1 MIERL
6 VTRVTRLI
14 PSRDTEGNGGIDMP
28 EKECVIEIV
37 KNKNVLSGAD
47 RHILSITGEQRIPK
61 PVYYRHKE
69 TGAEHSFLCGGI
81 GWPRDPKESP
91 GFAVVVAVDK
101 TSDDRHSMRVLEE
114 AEAPTVEGLLK
125 ECVGLQ
131 KKYGYGECSDLF
143 RFWYGDPARSD
154 TFVNIFNY
162 REDVSK
168 DPNSVYVSPPYDF
181 ERPNAFERYSN
192 QIWGSLAADS
202 SGRKRLYLGNCI
214 KLRNHIQNAP
224 SDAAVKGSV
233 KDYPA
238 IAALGG
244 VVHSLMMLRPWLEFS
259 RSERAVPT
267 FYDPLKELQEDQGRA
282 LWEEENGIYGYGDMD
297 EYDDGELLST
307 V

>member
-1 MIERL
+1 MTKQKSIIER
-6 VTRVTRLI
+6 I
-14 PSRDTEGNGGIDMP
+14 KDKKI
-28 EKECVIEIV
+28 
-37 KNKNVLSGAD
+37 LSGAD
-47 RHILSITGEQRIPK
+47 QHILSITGEQHIPK
-61 PVYYRHKE
+61 PSYYRHKE
-69 TGAEHSFLCGGI
+69 IGDKYCHLAGGI
-81 GWPRDPKESP
+81 GWPRDHKEKP
-91 GFAVVVAVDK
+91 GFAVIVAVDK
-101 TSDDRHSMRVLEE
+101 TSDKKPVMRTLEE
-114 AEAPTVEGLLK
+114 VETPTVKALLS
-125 ECVGLQ
+125 ECVRLQ
-131 KKYGYGECSDLF
+131 KKYGYNECPDLF
-143 RFWYGDPARSD
+143 RFWYGDPKRSD
-154 TFVNIFNY
+154 TFVNAFNFNPGH
-162 REDVSK
+162 RIK
-168 DPNSVYVSPPYDF
+168 DPDTLYLAPPYDF
-181 ERPNAFERYSN
+181 EKQNAFEFYLN
-192 QIWGSLAADS
+192 QIWSCLVLDS
-202 SGRKRLYLGNCI
+202 SGKKRLYLGNCI